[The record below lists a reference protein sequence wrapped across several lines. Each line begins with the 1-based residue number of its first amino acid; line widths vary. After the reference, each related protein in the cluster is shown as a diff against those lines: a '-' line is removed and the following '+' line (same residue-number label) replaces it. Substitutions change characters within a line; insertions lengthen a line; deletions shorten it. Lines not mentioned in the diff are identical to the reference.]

1 MTYAE
6 TILLAHRAIALER
19 SLRRLTQAV
28 RQAGDIG
35 SWPVC
40 GEGDPVGDELRAA
53 IKEAEE
59 IIGK

>member
-19 SLRRLTQAV
+19 SLRRLSQAI

-35 SWPVC
+35 LWPVC
-40 GEGDPVGDELRAA
+40 GEGDPVGAELRAA
-53 IKEAEE
+53 IDEAEE
-59 IIGK
+59 VLR